1 MSWIDKLLW
10 WKKDDYAEE
19 IEKIIEPKIEVEEL
33 EPHEFIEERALSLF
47 IDALNA
53 EKIKII
59 TDAVTIA
66 RQNNREKI
74 SYGDM
79 VVALQQNG
87 FSVELA
93 DSDRLNQVY

>member
-10 WKKDDYAEE
+10 WKKDDYAKE
-19 IEKIIEPKIEVEEL
+19 IEEVIEPSIEIEEL
-33 EPHEFIEERALSLF
+33 EPHEFIEEEALNLL

-53 EKIKII
+53 EKIKIL
-59 TDAVTIA
+59 TDAATIA

-87 FSVELA
+87 FSVELT
-93 DSDRLNQVY
+93 DSD